1 MDQRVY
7 WIWLQE
13 AIDVGNRLSNRL
25 LARFRSPDKI
35 YAADADAY
43 KAMGLRTSQYRGLCD
58 KSLQRAEWLLQKTL
72 AMGCWVLT
80 PDDRYFP
87 EGLRNIDAIPPVLYG
102 RGEMPN
108 LELVPAVAMVGTRRC
123 TKSGIDCAGFLAQGV
138 AKGGAVVVSGGAVG
152 IDAACHAGALQAG
165 GITIAVQACGLDV
178 NYPTQTETLR
188 RQILQR
194 GGAILTEYPF
204 GVHAHKTHFR
214 PRNRLI
220 SGMCVGTCVVEAPHR
235 SGALITANH
244 AREQGKD
251 VFAVPGS
258 IFSLHS
264 AGCNR
269 LIRQGA
275 ILVNDGA
282 DLLSEYE
289 SRFGQ
294 VLDMEAAKSVTFIP
308 PKTESTVPSK
318 SGSRSRS
325 APKTTQT
332 EPAVPVEKQPLPAG
346 ATEKAQALYA
356 RMTATPQAADDLAAA
371 LGWNTAA
378 VLTALTELE
387 IYGVVQSHPGKL
399 YSIK

>member
-13 AIDVGNRLSNRL
+13 AIGIGSDLSNRL
-25 LARFRSPDKI
+25 LAHFHSPDRI

-43 KAMGLRTSQYRGLCD
+43 KAIGLRSSQYKKLCD
-58 KSLQRAEWLLQKTL
+58 KSLQRARYLLQKTL
-72 AMGCWVLT
+72 ATGCWVLT

-108 LELVPAVAMVGTRRC
+108 LELIPAIAMVGTRRC
-123 TKSGIDCAGFLAQGV
+123 TKAGIDCAGFLAEGV

-152 IDAACHAGALQAG
+152 IDAACHAGALQVG

-178 NYPTQTETLR
+178 NYPIENETLR

-204 GVHAHKTHFR
+204 GVRADKHHFH

-220 SGMCVGTCVVEAPHR
+220 SGMCVGTCVIEAPRR

-275 ILVNDGA
+275 ILVDSGA
-282 DLLSEYE
+282 DVLSEYE
-289 SRFGQ
+289 GRFVGI
-294 VLDMEAAKSVTFIP
+294 LDMEAAKSVTFVQQP
-308 PKTESTVPSK
+308 TKPTKPSK
-318 SGSRSRS
+318 
-325 APKTTQT
+325 PKRRAKAEAAISSPTAET
-332 EPAVPVEKQPLPAG
+332 AVEKQPLPAG
-346 ATEKAQALYA
+346 ATANARALYE
-356 RMTATPQAADDLAAA
+356 RMTAAPQAADDLAAT
-371 LGWNTAA
+371 LGWNTAT

-387 IYGVVQSHPGKL
+387 IYGVAQSHPGKL

>member
-13 AIDVGNRLSNRL
+13 AIGIGSPLSNRL
-25 LARFRSPDKI
+25 LARFHSPDKI
-35 YAADADAY
+35 YAANADAY
-43 KAMGLRTSQYRGLCD
+43 KALGLRSSQCKGLCD
-58 KSLQRAEWLLQKTL
+58 KSLQRANWLLQKTL

-108 LELVPAVAMVGTRRC
+108 LELAPAIAMVGTRHC

-188 RQILQR
+188 RQILQHR
-194 GGAILTEYPF
+194 GAILTEYPF
-204 GVHAHKTHFR
+204 GVRVDKHHFR

-294 VLDMEAAKSVTFIP
+294 VLDIEAAKSVTFTP
-308 PKTESTVPSK
+308 QKTEANVQPKSKSKATPVPKTAPVIS
-318 SGSRSRS
+318 S
-325 APKTTQT
+325 A
-332 EPAVPVEKQPLPAG
+332 PVEKQPLPAG
-346 ATEKAQALYA
+346 ATDKAKAMYA
-356 RMTATPQAADDLAAA
+356 RMTATPQATDDLAAA
-371 LGWNTAA
+371 LDWNTAA